1 MSANYI
7 QLYDDNV
14 VKFSIRQGVEDDR
27 WSLKNNYTITASDNN
42 KTYITYTSDNT
53 SIIKPTNEMVGSFT
67 IGELVCTRDTNRVFL
82 GNFSDKL
89 QNTQQQTL
97 GGTLVGNKYLGYI
110 DSKPLITAS
119 KNGIPESLSSSNSSL
134 LLKGSR
140 YRSYHHTENNS
151 TTCKLTEDQNWCK
164 QSYYNEKYDA
174 YDGDYMYDIFRNA
187 LIIFD
192 HNIKPSNSSY
202 NASLGE
208 EVINSGEAITEKSSP
223 NNRRRTPLI
232 PYAKSKENNDETV
245 YKHTQ
250 DMYGDGYVLLYNVI
264 PDGHTLTFVERA
276 YDTASGKSK
285 STEYKGNYSQNII
298 KINKIPVD
306 LIDDHFDTNYFNT
319 SGSKI
324 TLNIGA
330 LQTQI
335 SAGNLNLDSGA
346 LKNVYKAP
354 ITANTVVITDD
365 NGFLATNSG
374 INSSYLTGLKGNIQS
389 QINALAGVTDTAAY
403 ATQDDLD
410 LLEARVKV
418 LEDGSSDSNNNSMV
432 NFYFNTTYAP
442 SNYENAKS
450 DGSYAG
456 DKSAIILTT
465 STVNIPNTNLNND
478 FGYTIGNTT
487 CYRLRPNKS
496 GTLIISAYSKGTG
509 FRCLIGL
516 ITTAT
521 DPATNTTSTHYKH
534 LALIDPQDAI
544 GEDTGGCTTCLP
556 VTKGKTYALIAQA
569 NTLGSAYSM
578 VLV

>member
-53 SIIKPTNEMVGSFT
+53 SIVKPTNEMVGSFT
-67 IGELVCTRDTNRVFL
+67 VGELVCTRDTNRVFL

-89 QNTQQQTL
+89 QSTQQQTL

-164 QSYYNEKYDA
+164 QAYYNEKYDA

-306 LIDDHFDTNYFNT
+306 LIDDHFDTNYFST

-354 ITANTVVITDD
+354 ITANTVVITDG
-365 NGFLATNSG
+365 NGYLATNSG

-389 QINALAGVTDTAAY
+389 QINALAGTTDTAVY
-403 ATQDDLD
+403 ATQADLD
-410 LLEARVKV
+410 LLEAKVDSYHKNSGGSYTYSNVSLNPTLPEGASSYLATYQPTGNGFLVISAQSKENIGSPCRITVKCGNIV
-418 LEDGSSDSNNNSMV
+418 IGYMGHGDTNEAYAGAGCITVPVSNGL
-432 NFYFNTTYAP
+432 TYSIIFSRAP
-442 SNYENAKS
+442 SSTLAEYKATFV
-450 DGSYAG
+450 
-456 DKSAIILTT
+456 AI
-465 STVNIPNTNLNND
+465 
-478 FGYTIGNTT
+478 
-487 CYRLRPNKS
+487 
-496 GTLIISAYSKGTG
+496 
-509 FRCLIGL
+509 
-516 ITTAT
+516 
-521 DPATNTTSTHYKH
+521 
-534 LALIDPQDAI
+534 
-544 GEDTGGCTTCLP
+544 
-556 VTKGKTYALIAQA
+556 
-569 NTLGSAYSM
+569 
-578 VLV
+578 

>member
-14 VKFSIRQGVEDDR
+14 VKFSIRQGIEDDR

-42 KTYITYTSDNT
+42 KTYITYISDNT

-89 QNTQQQTL
+89 KDTQQQTL

-110 DSKPLITAS
+110 DSKPLISAS
-119 KNGIPESLSSSNSSL
+119 NNGIAESLSSSNSSL

-140 YRSYHHTENNS
+140 YRSYHHTEGNS
-151 TTCKLTEDQNWCK
+151 TTCKLTEDKNWCK

-192 HNIKPSNSSY
+192 HNIKPSNSTY
-202 NASLGE
+202 DPNLGE
-208 EVINSGEAITEKSSP
+208 EIINSGEPITANSSP
-223 NNRRRTPLI
+223 TNRRRTPLI

-264 PDGHTLTFVERA
+264 PDGHTLTFVERE
-276 YDTASGKSK
+276 YDTTSGKST

-298 KINKIPVD
+298 KINKIPVE
-306 LIDDHFDTNYFNT
+306 LIDGHFDANYFNT

-335 SAGNLNLDSGA
+335 SASNLNLNSGA

-354 ITANTVVITDD
+354 IAGNTVVITDE
-365 NGFLATNSG
+365 NGFLATNSE

-389 QINALAGVTDTAAY
+389 QINALAGATDTVAY
-403 ATQDDLD
+403 ATQEDLD
-410 LLEARVKV
+410 LLEARVTA
-418 LEDGSSDSNNNSMV
+418 LEDESASDESSMI
-432 NFYFNTTYAP
+432 NFYFDTTYAP
-442 SNYENAKS
+442 NSYEIAKA
-450 DGSYAG
+450 DGTYTG
-456 DKSAIILTT
+456 DKSAVILTT
-465 STVNIPNTNLNND
+465 STINIPDTTLNRYFAYD
-478 FGYTIGNTT
+478 IGDTT
-487 CYRLRPNKS
+487 CYKLKPNKS
-496 GTLIISAYSKGTG
+496 GTLIISAYSRDLG

-516 ITTAT
+516 VTTAT
-521 DPATNTTSTHYKH
+521 NTSTNTTSTHYKH
-534 LALIDPQDAI
+534 LAIIDPQDAR
-544 GEDTGGCTTCLP
+544 GEDTGGTTTCLP
-556 VTKGKTYALIAQA
+556 VTKGKTYALIAQDS
-569 NTLGSAYSM
+569 TLISAYTM

>member
-89 QNTQQQTL
+89 KDTQQQTL

-110 DSKPLITAS
+110 DSKPLISAS
-119 KNGIPESLSSSNSSL
+119 NNGIAESLSSSNSSL

-140 YRSYHHTENNS
+140 YRSYHHTEGNS
-151 TTCKLTEDQNWCK
+151 KNCKLTEDKNWCK

-192 HNIKPSNSSY
+192 HNIKPSNSTY
-202 NASLGE
+202 DPNLGE
-208 EVINSGEAITEKSSP
+208 EIINSGEAITANSSP
-223 NNRRRTPLI
+223 TNRRRTPLI

-264 PDGHTLTFVERA
+264 PDGHTLTFVERN
-276 YDTASGKSK
+276 YDTISGKST

-298 KINKIPVD
+298 KINKIPVE
-306 LIDDHFDTNYFNT
+306 LINGHFDANYFNT

-330 LQTQI
+330 LQTEI
-335 SAGNLNLDSGA
+335 SASNLNLNSGA

-354 ITANTVVITDD
+354 ITANTVVITDE

-389 QINALAGVTDTAAY
+389 QINALAGATDTVAY
-403 ATQDDLD
+403 ATQEDLD
-410 LLEARVKV
+410 LLEAKV
-418 LEDGSSDSNNNSMV
+418 DSYHGDSSIYTYSNISLNITKPEN
-432 NFYFNTTYAP
+432 Y
-442 SNYENAKS
+442 SNYLAT
-450 DGSYAG
+450 Y
-456 DKSAIILTT
+456 
-465 STVNIPNTNLNND
+465 IPPKNG
-478 FGYTIGNTT
+478 F
-487 CYRLRPNKS
+487 
-496 GTLIISAYSKGTG
+496 LIISALTESSIDEACFITVKKDDIVIGHMGHGDGTAEYPSAG
-509 FRCLIGL
+509 C
-516 ITTAT
+516 ITAPVSGGVAYTIT
-521 DPATNTTSTHYKH
+521 FSRNPAKTVKQLTVIF
-534 LALIDPQDAI
+534 AAI
-544 GEDTGGCTTCLP
+544 
-556 VTKGKTYALIAQA
+556 
-569 NTLGSAYSM
+569 
-578 VLV
+578 